1 MLDTTFIDELA
12 SSAPTPGGGGASAY
26 CGALGAAA
34 AAMVGN
40 LTLGKKTYADVEDEV
55 KQHLE
60 ALAQLQEMLIAL
72 VDADAKAFGP
82 LAAAYRMP
90 KDTPEQ
96 AEAKRQA
103 VQLALAGAAEA
114 PITIMRT
121 ASAVV
126 DHADF
131 LAHHGSRLARSD
143 IGTAVSLISAA
154 VEGASLYVFANVAAM
169 EDEELATRLRTEAEQ
184 LAATTRARCDE
195 LFEFVKQSVS

>member
-96 AEAKRQA
+96 VEAKRQA

-154 VEGASLYVFANVAAM
+154 VEGASLYVFANVSAM

>member
-55 KQHLE
+55 KRHLE

-96 AEAKRQA
+96 VEAKRQA

-154 VEGASLYVFANVAAM
+154 VEGASLYVLANVSAM

-184 LAATTRARCDE
+184 LAATTRSRCDE